1 MKLKQTER
9 PKTMAIPQLTTDR
22 LLLREVEEGD
32 LEALHAMYCDPEVT
46 EFLNWEAPDL
56 DEYRALFA
64 KARARHA
71 QYTDG
76 LGIWVGLVGD
86 RLAGVF
92 MLKPLEESEEI
103 EVGYHLARWAWGN
116 GYATEGSRA
125 LLRHG
130 FETVGLQ
137 RIVAVVRS
145 DNERSVR
152 VVERL
157 GLQPDG
163 EVHVYGVDCLQFV
176 AIG

>member
-1 MKLKQTER
+1 
-9 PKTMAIPQLTTDR
+9 MAIPQLATAR
-22 LLLREVEEGD
+22 LLLREVEAGD
-32 LEALHAMYCDPEVT
+32 IEALHAMYGDPDVT
-46 EFLNWEAPDL
+46 RFLNWEAPGL
-56 DEYRALFA
+56 EEYRALFA

-71 QYTDG
+71 QYADG

-86 RLAGVF
+86 RLAGLF
-92 MLKPLEESEEI
+92 MLKPLEETEEI

-116 GYATEGSRA
+116 GYATEGSRE

-130 FETVGLQ
+130 FETVGLE